1 MNRPLILSRGTA
13 LTSRL
18 DKLLEE
24 KGISGAET
32 NQLYLRE
39 GERPLHGDPKHP
51 QEGEVG
57 CQDKAGLLPVE
68 EEPPFIRRGRA
79 SCRTE
84 RQNWNEDPRS
94 KTTSRQKDVRIP
106 RRPSPAFTLLAISVD
121 MRGAEEVDSK
131 IRKETTR
138 NRARDEHIRRMKQP
152 PPPGQTDGPGTT
164 DLGIHQ
170 VIGRRRGRR
179 TGIGVLPNRTAD
191 ASRHP
196 LRWGEEASILQTD
209 GVHPEPQDER
219 TDARPEG
226 TPP

>member
-94 KTTSRQKDVRIP
+94 KTTSRRKDVRIP

-131 IRKETTR
+131 IRKENNEKQGERRAHPEDETT
-138 NRARDEHIRRMKQP
+138 P
-152 PPPGQTDGPGTT
+152 PPRPRQQT
-164 DLGIHQ
+164 
-170 VIGRRRGRR
+170 GREQ
-179 TGIGVLPNRTAD
+179 L
-191 ASRHP
+191 
-196 LRWGEEASILQTD
+196 ILEST
-209 GVHPEPQDER
+209 R
-219 TDARPEG
+219 
-226 TPP
+226 